1 MKECQKDGGYL
12 VRVTSPAKHDEVNG
26 FDASM
31 SSFGLIRS
39 NVLGS
44 EFQFQLYQITN
55 GLVSELII
63 HTDEQIPKLSEV
75 GCARA
80 CAKQNGCLS
89 LIFDS
94 EAGRCS
100 LLSRGILQNSSKPE
114 IPYYIKV
121 YTRRVE
127 KCSHFG
133 YQDLSVSR
141 TCIKVYSETRSQPDA
156 MKKCQKDGGYLVRLT
171 SQAKHDEVD
180 DFVASMSSLGFFIDG
195 SDADKEDE
203 WRLSDGSPLYL
214 HWSPWEPNICC
225 KLIEHC
231 VIMFTNGDYND
242 IGCSSSHSFI
252 CEIDTLPVV

>member
-1 MKECQKDGGYL
+1 MGSLLHSTCDLIFSCWTICVAVTLHTIYRSVNHYL
-12 VRVTSPAKHDEVNG
+12 FTG
-26 FDASM
+26 
-31 SSFGLIRS
+31 FGLIRS

-63 HTDEQIPKLSEV
+63 HTDEQIPQLSEV

-121 YTRRVE
+121 YTRR
-127 KCSHFG
+127 K
-133 YQDLSVSR
+133 YKR
-141 TCIKVYSETRSQPDA
+141 NP
-156 MKKCQKDGGYLVRLT
+156 
-171 SQAKHDEVD
+171 
-180 DFVASMSSLGFFIDG
+180 
-195 SDADKEDE
+195 
-203 WRLSDGSPLYL
+203 
-214 HWSPWEPNICC
+214 
-225 KLIEHC
+225 
-231 VIMFTNGDYND
+231 
-242 IGCSSSHSFI
+242 GCSLLYELS
-252 CEIDTLPVV
+252 TL